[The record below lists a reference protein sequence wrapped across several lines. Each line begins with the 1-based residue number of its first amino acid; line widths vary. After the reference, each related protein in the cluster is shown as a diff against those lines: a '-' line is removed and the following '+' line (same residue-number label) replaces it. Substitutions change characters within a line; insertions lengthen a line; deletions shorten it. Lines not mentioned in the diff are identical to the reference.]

1 MSILNDTFFP
11 LSYLSHRIAI
21 MSIATSIESSN
32 NKDNKID
39 KEHIQSEEEEEEEGE
54 EKEQKIER
62 VKPEPVDWKQ
72 QEKCYFCVDGKLLKV
87 NESGELVVETSA
99 VQPEA
104 ELNKHVSNINIHPVV
119 VRGNESV
126 ELN

>member
-1 MSILNDTFFP
+1 MIHFFP
-11 LSYLSHRIAI
+11 SHIFYI
-21 MSIATSIESSN
+21 TSPSCPSQKKTATLIESSN
-32 NKDNKID
+32 NKDNKKG
-39 KEHIQSEEEEEEEGE
+39 KEEKEEDE
-54 EKEQKIER
+54 EKEQQIER

-104 ELNKHVSNINIHPVV
+104 ELNKHVSNIQWWC
-119 VRGNESV
+119 
-126 ELN
+126 

>member
-1 MSILNDTFFP
+1 
-11 LSYLSHRIAI
+11 
-21 MSIATSIESSN
+21 MSIAKKTVTLIESSN
-32 NKDNKID
+32 NKDNKIG
-39 KEHIQSEEEEEEEGE
+39 KEEEEGDE
-54 EKEQKIER
+54 KKEQQIER

-104 ELNKHVSNINIHPVV
+104 ELNKHVSNIQWWC
-119 VRGNESV
+119 
-126 ELN
+126 